1 MKDLASWRRTKY
13 DVTSFSWLSSAWV
26 LPPKLA
32 ERITYLVERMV
43 MRARAA
49 TGGGSATRPTRR
61 VPVSFSEPLLL
72 LSLASICASVDN
84 AVFFGCFYWAEH
96 VVIAPRRLFSAAGCR
111 CFSTAIWLCPLSG
124 VANMLNGSTLIKGRW
139 KIVKKIGAGAF
150 GANEPHSGAPA

>member
-1 MKDLASWRRTKY
+1 MEENKIRCHLVLLAVISVGIAAETCGANH
-13 DVTSFSWLSSAWV
+13 LSGGAHGDASQGGDGGRFGNPTN
-26 LPPKLA
+26 PP
-32 ERITYLVERMV
+32 
-43 MRARAA
+43 
-49 TGGGSATRPTRR
+49 RR

-150 GANEPHSGAPA
+150 GANEPHSAAPA